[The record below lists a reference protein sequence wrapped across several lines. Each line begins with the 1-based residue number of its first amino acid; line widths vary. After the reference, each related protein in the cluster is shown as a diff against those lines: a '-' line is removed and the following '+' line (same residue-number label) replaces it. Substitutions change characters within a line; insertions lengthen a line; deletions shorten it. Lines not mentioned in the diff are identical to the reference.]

1 MQLARELFLSK
12 EVTLERKIK
21 EMILALRLEK
31 LYSKEEI
38 LTYYINQV
46 FFGSGAYGV
55 EAAARRYFGK
65 HAKDLTLS
73 ESAMLVGVL
82 PSPSLY
88 NPIVDFE
95 RAKIEQKRVLQRMVK
110 NGYITQEEA
119 DKAYE
124 EEIVLKEYKEDI
136 SNDPN
141 GWFIDYVKDR
151 VREILGEEILYKGG
165 LKIYTTID
173 PKIQNLA
180 YTTFNKIIE
189 DNVKAKI
196 FSDKK
201 DELGVRQP
209 QGAVVILDPKTGE
222 ILAMVGGR
230 DYSETQF
237 NRALALR
244 KPGSSFKIFDYTP
257 AIENGVVTP
266 ATILVSEEIEIAGW
280 KPTEWEEEGKFFGPL
295 DVRRALEK
303 SSNICAVK
311 TGIRTGLDRVV
322 YYARK
327 MGIRTPLEPY
337 YSTTIGGFEVTPLDM
352 AVAYG
357 VLANMGE
364 RVDARGITKILGRDG
379 RPLFESK
386 PNPVRVVSQE
396 ASYVMTDLFKSV
408 TYYYFPEF
416 RGTPL
421 ACKSGT
427 AGDFTSGW
435 FIGYTKDLL

>member
-1 MQLARELFLSK
+1 MKRRKGLNKFLKVLLIIFIIFLIISGFISIYVYKIYKEYAAALPNIKDIQYEPPESSEIYDRNGNLIKTVYFAENRFYVPLSDISKNFLDALIASEDERFYSHKGVDFIAMFRALYTNIKARQIVSGFSTITMQLARELFLSK
-12 EVTLERKIK
+12 EVTFERKIK
-21 EMILALRLEK
+21 EMILALRLERI
-31 LYSKEEI
+31 YSKEEI
-38 LTYYINQV
+38 LTYYVNQV

-73 ESAMLVGVL
+73 ESAMLVGIL
-82 PSPSLY
+82 PSPSVFPPTINFDLAKERQK
-88 NPIVDFE
+88 IVLD
-95 RAKIEQKRVLQRMVK
+95 RMVK
-110 NGYITQEEA
+110 NGFITEEEA
-119 DKAYE
+119 KKAYE
-124 EEIVLKEYKEDI
+124 EEIILKEYKEDI

-173 PKIQNLA
+173 PDLQNLA
-180 YTTFNKIIE
+180 FTSFNKVIE

-209 QGAVVILDPKTGE
+209 QGAVVVLNPKTGE

-266 ATILVSEEIEIAGW
+266 ATILVSEEIDIAGW

-295 DVRRALEK
+295 NVRQALIK
-303 SSNICAVK
+303 SSNI
-311 TGIRTGLDRVV
+311 
-322 YYARK
+322 
-327 MGIRTPLEPY
+327 
-337 YSTTIGGFEVTPLDM
+337 
-352 AVAYG
+352 
-357 VLANMGE
+357 
-364 RVDARGITKILGRDG
+364 
-379 RPLFESK
+379 
-386 PNPVRVVSQE
+386 
-396 ASYVMTDLFKSV
+396 
-408 TYYYFPEF
+408 
-416 RGTPL
+416 
-421 ACKSGT
+421 
-427 AGDFTSGW
+427 
-435 FIGYTKDLL
+435 